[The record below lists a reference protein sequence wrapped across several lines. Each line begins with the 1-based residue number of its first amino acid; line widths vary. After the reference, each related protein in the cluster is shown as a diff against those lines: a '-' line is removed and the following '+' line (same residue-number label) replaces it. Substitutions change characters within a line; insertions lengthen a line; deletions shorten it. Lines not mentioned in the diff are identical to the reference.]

1 MGFAFDGRNRLE
13 TGVDG
18 LLELRDRQ
26 TGQTLAQW
34 IGAQVKTTD
43 KGAYVHEDDDGFEYL
58 LKPDDLAYWRG
69 SNIPVILVLV
79 RLSDNSMFWKPVDA
93 GSAVEPRR
101 LRFDKA
107 QDRFDQSAGDRIAA
121 MCIARDRLGSYVPP
135 MQSGEAAHLT
145 MVRVILPDDIYVG
158 SSLFASG
165 RDAAREQF
173 VMWRHLLVESGERP
187 NDLLM
192 SGSERVSLL
201 RFDALDSISMP
212 LAVPEEA

>member
-18 LLELRDRQ
+18 LLELRDPQ

-79 RLSDNSMFWKPVDA
+79 RLSDNSMFWKPVARIRVRRARQCSWGSRCRFFSAGNSCHRPAVFPQNRSTSGDRSA
-93 GSAVEPRR
+93 LRAYTAARHTGFFGSASARAEELARPEYLNASNSRNASLQR
-101 LRFDKA
+101 PGMNFATISQA
-107 QDRFDQSAGDRIAA
+107 QGKWLSRSI
-121 MCIARDRLGSYVPP
+121 CKIPS
-135 MQSGEAAHLT
+135 
-145 MVRVILPDDIYVG
+145 
-158 SSLFASG
+158 FATC
-165 RDAAREQF
+165 
-173 VMWRHLLVESGERP
+173 
-187 NDLLM
+187 
-192 SGSERVSLL
+192 
-201 RFDALDSISMP
+201 
-212 LAVPEEA
+212 